1 MGKMAR
7 LLLVAALCLASVKAA
22 VIPVEEIVDNLQ
34 SFLTAPEESGLRL
47 KRSTGEW
54 DKEFDL
60 SSMGILFQLKY
71 NNPANPFEGGRA
83 HVKVPGARFIRN
95 APFDDMDLDIE
106 FNGGSAIDGLF
117 DMKVDYKFIQKF
129 MFLADRPQ
137 EGSFVLY
144 RKMEGGMWK
153 TKVTVDNNNMMPKP
167 FLDISVK
174 SDRKTKLHVLFNFQ
188 EDNKWE
194 LMVDRVPGQKMTI
207 EVTVNGKK
215 WTGVGNLNQG
225 EMKLNL
231 KMDPEFTGK
240 HYTLDFDLNPSG
252 MWGIH
257 ITGDVD
263 GPVDAKWTMQ
273 KDYTMGEIVVK
284 YKNQNYAF
292 MQLKGNAEM
301 RGVFPVVFDYV
312 VKYNIKDAMEHQG
325 KAKMKFDG
333 KTPAK
338 KFEMS
343 FAPKTGTPM
352 DLIWNMDFSFGFKYD
367 YDFKMNAVTMEKG
380 NGEYKWVNNGQKF
393 ELMTKDTFIV
403 TKQSP
408 FHWMNTMVT
417 GGREWTKMEHTRNI
431 FFDKVNKAQMINKM
445 KIEEHNILDGQ
456 TWYHIKYDNTAP
468 ETAFLFTYLPYN
480 MDQAWTYEGG
490 REHTANGGS
499 TLTHKITHGENVI
512 QEAEWVF
519 DVKVNDGSKFEME
532 HLHKMTMTEESPF
545 YGMVYWYT
553 GRYGKNVERK
563 MTVFFDKINK
573 SILFVPKMKMDTTL
587 TLDGEKISE
596 FVFGKTQAKKHIK
609 FFYSPDAYTKDY
621 LYEEEWE
628 YPGFSG
634 IKCKIDFKRG
644 GASTYNYD
652 GEYSWVN
659 NANKF
664 EVKSNEKA
672 NQEANGPYYGMDY
685 WLVGTYWKSAVVT
698 RTFTY
703 EKKNRNFLLGKIHFE
718 SKVMADG
725 ERFYEA
731 KLDTRATPYPMV
743 WFHKPVRALYPTP
756 RDLTG
761 QDGMTVTAWHTPGK
775 ELKIE
780 TNLPEVQSMKVTSAG
795 ATKKFEFNG
804 KEVATV
810 DFDSSSKK
818 ASHTM
823 HLPSG
828 KDLTIDLAWPKMT
841 PAASDLEFGVT
852 IAPDRKVGTKFGWE
866 MAGVKKVYLD
876 VVGNNPW
883 MGDYKLSRQ
892 GEFEEVSGSVYKI
905 KWTGHGETTKGF
917 LRRVSPVETNVV
929 ASVNVRN
936 MKVDAIVRKSFAGQ
950 KYGFT
955 LNNDKFTLL
964 AGKH

>member
-1 MGKMAR
+1 MG
-7 LLLVAALCLASVKAA
+7 ALCVASTKAA
-22 VIPVEEIVDNLQ
+22 VIPVEELVDGLQ
-34 SFLTAPEESGLRL
+34 SFLTAPEESGHRL

-71 NNPANPFEGGRA
+71 TNPANPFEGGRA
-83 HVKVPGARFIRN
+83 HVKVPGARFVRN
-95 APFDDMDLDIE
+95 APFDDMEMDIE

-153 TKVTVDNNNMMPKP
+153 TKVTVDNNNRMPKP
-167 FLDISVK
+167 FLDIAVE
-174 SDRKTKLHVLFNFQ
+174 SDRKTKLHVLFNFE

-194 LMVDRVPGQKMTI
+194 LKVDRVPGQKMTI
-207 EVTVNGKK
+207 EAVIDGQK
-215 WTGVGNLNQG
+215 WTGEGTLDQG
-225 EMKLNL
+225 DMKLNL
-231 KMDPEFTGK
+231 KVDSEFTGK
-240 HYTLDFDLNPSG
+240 HYTLDFDLNPAG
-252 MWGIH
+252 MWGLH
-257 ITGDVD
+257 VTGDVD

-273 KDYTMGEIVVK
+273 KDFTMGEIVVK

-301 RGVFPVVFDYV
+301 RGLFPVAFDYV
-312 VKYNIKDAMEHQG
+312 VKYNINDVVEHQG

-352 DLIWNMDFSFGFKYD
+352 DFVLNMDFSAGFKYD
-367 YDFKMNAVTMEKG
+367 YDF
-380 NGEYKWVNNGQKF
+380 
-393 ELMTKDTFIV
+393 
-403 TKQSP
+403 
-408 FHWMNTMVT
+408 
-417 GGREWTKMEHTRNI
+417 
-431 FFDKVNKAQMINKM
+431 FFDKVNKAQLINKM
-445 KIEEHNILDGQ
+445 KMEEHNILDGK

-468 ETAFLFTYLPYN
+468 KTAFLFTFLPYN
-480 MDQAWTYEGG
+480 MDRAWTYEGG
-490 REHTANGGS
+490 REHTANGGFAM
-499 TLTHKITHGENVI
+499 THKITHGENVI
-512 QEAEWVF
+512 QEGEMVF
-519 DVKVNDGSKFEME
+519 DVKANDGSKFEME

-545 YGMVYWYT
+545 YSIVHWYT
-553 GRYGKNVERK
+553 GRYAKNVERK

-573 SILFVPKMKMDTTL
+573 SVFFIPKMSMNAAL
-587 TLDGEKISE
+587 TIDGEKISE
-596 FVFGKTQAKKHIK
+596 TVFDNTQDKKHFK
-609 FFYSPDAYTKDY
+609 FFWAPDAFTKDY
-621 LYEEEWE
+621 LYTDEWE

-634 IKCKIDFKRG
+634 IKWNTDLKRG
-644 GASTYNYD
+644 GVSIWNYF

-659 NANKF
+659 DANKF
-664 EVKSNEKA
+664 EIKTLENVVQTEMS
-672 NQEANGPYYGMDY
+672 PFYGMDY
-685 WLVGTYWKSAVVT
+685 FLLGRYYKNAGEERTITYDKQ
-698 RTFTY
+698 
-703 EKKNRNFLLGKIHFE
+703 NRNFLLGKLFFE
-718 SKVMADG
+718 DKVMLDG
-725 ERFYEA
+725 EKFVHI
-731 KLDTRATPYPMV
+731 KLDTRSTPYTLV
-743 WFHKPVRALYPTP
+743 LFDQPVKGLFPTN
-756 RDLTG
+756 RELTG
-761 QDGMTVTAWHTPGK
+761 QDEITVSAWHTPGK

-780 TNLPEVQSMKVTSAG
+780 TNLPEFQTMKVTSVG
-795 ATKKFEFNG
+795 PSKKFEFNG

-810 DFDSSSKK
+810 DFDSSSKT

-841 PAASDLEFGVT
+841 ADASDLEFGVT
-852 IAPDRKVGTKFGWE
+852 ITPDRKVVTKFGWE
-866 MAGVKKVYLD
+866 WAGVNKVYLD

-883 MGDYKLSRQ
+883 IGDYKLSRH
-892 GEFEEVSGSVYKI
+892 GEFEEVSGSLYKI

-929 ASVNVRN
+929 TSVNMRN
-936 MKVDAIVRKSFAGQ
+936 MKVDAIVWKSFAGQ

-964 AGKH
+964 AGQH

>member
-1 MGKMAR
+1 MGLDQPSLLRSQHKMAR
-7 LLLVAALCLASVKAA
+7 LLLVGLVALCVASTKAA
-22 VIPVEEIVDNLQ
+22 AIPMEEIVDGLQ
-34 SFLTAPEESGLRL
+34 TFLTAPEESGLRL

-71 NNPANPFEGGRA
+71 TNPSNPFEGGRA
-83 HVKVPGARFIRN
+83 HVKVPGARFVRN
-95 APFDDMDLDIE
+95 APFDDMEMDIE

-153 TKVTVDNNNMMPKP
+153 TK
-167 FLDISVK
+167 
-174 SDRKTKLHVLFNFQ
+174 LHVLFNFE

-194 LMVDRVPGQKMTI
+194 LKIDRVPGQKMTI
-207 EVTVNGKK
+207 EAVIDGQK
-215 WTGVGNLNQG
+215 WTGVGTLNQG
-225 EMKLNL
+225 DMKLNL
-231 KMDPEFTGK
+231 KVDSEFTGK
-240 HYTLDFDLNPSG
+240 HYTLDFDLNPAG

-257 ITGDVD
+257 VTGNVD

-273 KDYTMGEIVVK
+273 KDWTMGEIVMK

-301 RGVFPVVFDYV
+301 RGLFPVMFDYV
-312 VKYNIKDAMEHQG
+312 VKYNINDAMEHQG

-352 DLIWNMDFSFGFKYD
+352 DFVWNVDFSAGYKYD
-367 YDFKMNAVTMEKG
+367 YEFKVNAVTVEKG
-380 NGEYKWVNNGQKF
+380 DGEYKWVNNAQKF
-393 ELMTKDTFIV
+393 ELMTKDTYIV
-403 TKQSP
+403 SKQSP
-408 FHWMNTMVT
+408 FHWFNIMITR
-417 GGREWTKMEHTRNI
+417 GREWTKMEHTRNI
-431 FFDKVNKAQMINKM
+431 FFDKVNKAQMKINKM
-445 KIEEHNILDGQ
+445 KIEEHNILDGK

-468 ETAFLFTYLPYN
+468 RTAFLFTFLPYN
-480 MDQAWTYEGG
+480 MDRAWTYEGG
-490 REHTANGGS
+490 REHTANGGF
-499 TLTHKITHGENVI
+499 TMTHKITHGENVI
-512 QEAEWVF
+512 QEGEMVF
-519 DVKVNDGSKFEME
+519 DVKANDGSKFEME

-553 GRYGKNVERK
+553 GRYAKNVERK
-563 MTVFFDKINK
+563 MTVFFHKTHK
-573 SILFVPKMKMDTTL
+573 SILFVPKMKMDTVMTV
-587 TLDGEKISE
+587 DGEKTSE
-596 FVFGKTQAKKHIK
+596 FVFDNTQAKKHIK
-609 FFYSPDAYTKDY
+609 FFYSPDTYTKDY

-628 YPGFSG
+628 YPGNSG

-644 GASTYNYD
+644 GVSTYNYD

-659 NANKF
+659 NGNKF
-664 EVKSNEKA
+664 EVKSNEKVK
-672 NQEANGPYYGMDY
+672 QEQNGPYYGVDH
-685 WLVGTYWKSAVVT
+685 WFVGTYWKDAVVT

-703 EKKNRNFLLGKIHFE
+703 EKKNRNFLLGKIFFE
-718 SKVMADG
+718 SKVVADG
-725 ERFYEA
+725 ERFYEV
-731 KLDTRATPYPMV
+731 KLDSRATPYTMV
-743 WFHKPVRALYPTP
+743 WFHKPVRAFYPTP
-756 RDLTG
+756 RDVTG
-761 QDGMTVTAWHTPGK
+761 QDEMTVTAWHTPGK
-775 ELKIE
+775 ELKFE
-780 TNLPEVQSMKVTSAG
+780 TNLPEFRTMKVTSAG
-795 ATKKFEFNG
+795 PAKTFWFNG
-804 KEVATV
+804 EEKATV
-810 DFDSSSKK
+810 NFDTSSKK

-823 HLPSG
+823 HLPNG

-841 PAASDLEFGVT
+841 ADASDLEFGVT
-852 IAPDRKVGTKFGWE
+852 ITPDRKVVTKFGWE
-866 MAGVKKVYLD
+866 WAGVKKVYLD

-883 MGDYKLSRQ
+883 IGDYKLSRQ
-892 GEFEEVSGSVYKI
+892 GEFEEVSGSLYKI
-905 KWTGHGETTKGF
+905 KWTAHGETTKGF

-929 ASVNVRN
+929 ASLNTRN
-936 MKVDAIVRKSFAGQ
+936 LKVDAIVWKSFAGK

-955 LNNDKFTLL
+955 MNNDKFTLL

>member
-1 MGKMAR
+1 MGVSTQSTWGLDQLRLLRSQHKMAR
-7 LLLVAALCLASVKAA
+7 LLMVAALCLASAKAA

-117 DMKVDYKFIQKF
+117 DMKVNYKSIQKF

-167 FLDISVK
+167 FLDISVE

-194 LMVDRVPGQKMTI
+194 LKVYRDPDQKITN
-207 EVTVNGKK
+207 EVTDNRKK

-231 KMDPEFTGK
+231 KMDSEFTGK

-284 YKNQNYAF
+284 YKNQYYAF

-312 VKYNIKDAMEHQG
+312 VKYNIKDAMGHQG

-352 DLIWNMDFSFGFKYD
+352 DLIWNMDFSSGFKYD

-380 NGEYKWVNNGQKF
+380 NGEYKRVNNGQKF
-393 ELMTKDTFIV
+393 ELMTKDTVIV

-468 ETAFLFTYLPYN
+468 KTAFLFTYLPYN
-480 MDQAWTYEGG
+480 MEHPWTYEGG
-490 REHTANGGS
+490 REHTANGGF

-519 DVKVNDGSKFEME
+519 DVKANDGSKFEME

-587 TLDGEKISE
+587 AIDGEKISE
-596 FVFGKTQAKKHIK
+596 FVFDNTQAKKHIK

-621 LYEEEWE
+621 LFTDEWE
-628 YPGFSG
+628 YPGHSG
-634 IKCKIDFKRG
+634 CKWNTELKRG
-644 GASTYNYD
+644 DVSIWNWVGDYNF
-652 GEYSWVN
+652 VN

-664 EVKSNEKA
+664 EIKTMDKIVQTEMSPFYGLDHFYLGRYYK
-672 NQEANGPYYGMDY
+672 NGERH
-685 WLVGTYWKSAVVT
+685 
-698 RTFTY
+698 RTVTY
-703 EKKNRNFLLGKIHFE
+703 EKKNRNFLLGKLFVENTI
-718 SKVMADG
+718 MADG

-731 KLDTRATPYPMV
+731 KLDTRATPYTMV

-761 QDGMTVTAWHTPGK
+761 QDEMTVTAWHTPGK

-780 TNLPEVQSMKVTSAG
+780 TNLPEFQSMKVTSAG
-795 ATKKFEFNG
+795 PTKKFEFNG

-810 DFDSSSKK
+810 DFDSSS
-818 ASHTM
+818 
-823 HLPSG
+823 
-828 KDLTIDLAWPKMT
+828 WPKMT

-852 IAPDRKVGTKFGWE
+852 ITPDRKVVTKFGWE

-892 GEFEEVSGSVYKI
+892 
-905 KWTGHGETTKGF
+905 
-917 LRRVSPVETNVV
+917 
-929 ASVNVRN
+929 
-936 MKVDAIVRKSFAGQ
+936 
-950 KYGFT
+950 
-955 LNNDKFTLL
+955 
-964 AGKH
+964 